1 MKSRDSLLFWILGL
15 VWGTSFFWIKIAVQ
29 DVSPGVLVAF
39 RALIAALGLIP
50 VFLLNK
56 KITLQW
62 DDIKKHLW
70 DFAFMGFFN
79 IAFPFIM
86 IAWAEKHIDSGL
98 TSIINSSTPLST
110 IIISSF
116 FVKDD
121 RITISKVL
129 GLLTGFSGVILLMS
143 PNIRNGWNQD
153 LIAQGAILLA
163 TISYSVSAVFARK
176 RTQDLGPQVQAFM
189 QLIMGA
195 LMMWVFVFATENP
208 VGLPQKPITWLAFVW
223 LGLLGSSMAYILYFT
238 LLPKIG
244 PTRMT
249 MVTYIPP
256 LVAVTLGVVFL
267 GEAFYW
273 QSIVGAILVLI
284 GITIVNQRILFQSK
298 QDN

>member
-15 VWGTSFFWIKIAVQ
+15 VWGTSFLWIKIAVS

-39 RALIAALGLIP
+39 RAMVASLGLVP

-56 KITLQW
+56 NIKIRKE
-62 DDIKKHLW
+62 DIKKHLG

-79 IAFPFIM
+79 IAFPFIL
-86 IAWAEKHIDSGL
+86 IAWAEKHVDSGL
-98 TSIINSSTPLST
+98 ASIINSSTPLST

-121 RITISKVL
+121 RITISKIA

-143 PNIRNGWNQD
+143 PNIQNGWNQD
-153 LIAQGAILLA
+153 LVAQGAILLA
-163 TISYSVSAVFARK
+163 TISYSASAVFARK
-176 RTQDLGPQVQAFM
+176 RTQDLSPQVQAFM
-189 QLIMGA
+189 QLSMGA
-195 LMMWVFVFATENP
+195 LMMWIFVIATENP
-208 VGLPQKPITWLAFVW
+208 VGFPQKPITWLAFIW
-223 LGLLGSSMAYILYFT
+223 LGLLGSSLAYILYFT

-256 LVAVTLGVVFL
+256 LVAVILGVVFL
-267 GEAFYW
+267 KETFYW
-273 QSIVGAILVLI
+273 QSIVGAVLVLL
-284 GITIVNQRILFQSK
+284 GITIVNQQVLFKPK
-298 QDN
+298 QNN